1 MSRPI
6 RVDAPPV
13 SSNPATCMPG
23 YATGMMADEA
33 LPNEPS
39 GVWNLIVRADELVK
53 YAGNRDPSTAY
64 EQARSTLEKARRAT
78 ALLQDR
84 SIGENFER
92 QIATRLDDLAKLES

>member
-1 MSRPI
+1 M
-6 RVDAPPV
+6 
-13 SSNPATCMPG
+13 T
-23 YATGMMADEA
+23 ADEA

-53 YAGNRDPSTAY
+53 YASNRDPATAY
-64 EQARSTLEKARRAT
+64 EHARSTLERARNAA

-84 SIGENFER
+84 SIGEGFER